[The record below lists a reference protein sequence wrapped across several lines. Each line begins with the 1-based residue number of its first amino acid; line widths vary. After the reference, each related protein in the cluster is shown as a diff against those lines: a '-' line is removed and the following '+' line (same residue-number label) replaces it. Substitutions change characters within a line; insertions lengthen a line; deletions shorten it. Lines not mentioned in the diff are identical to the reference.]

1 MLEPP
6 PPPRGRCGRGHLNI
20 KRRNSQLTSLLASFL
35 RHNLRPIESLT
46 TDFPDISLTEY
57 WILRARKFISSC
69 YSSLKLRSTNGTVLS
84 HWVGWAGK
92 IFVFTQTFHFHFTDV
107 MICDCPASSPTTP
120 TPTPRLINYLLDS
133 HLTPLSYWPHQHT
146 IQTRLPWPGVPAQTF
161 LFIYWI

>member
-69 YSSLKLRSTNGTVLS
+69 YSSLKLRSTNGAVVLS
-84 HWVGWAGK
+84 RLGWEDFCFYTN
-92 IFVFTQTFHFHFTDV
+92 ISLSPDM
-107 MICDCPASSPTTP
+107 MISDCPDTPPPPPPLPPPVSPSSLTP
-120 TPTPRLINYLLDS
+120 IPPSPVINYLLDS
-133 HLTPLSYWPHQHT
+133 HLTPLSYWPHPIPSLQRT
-146 IQTRLPWPGVPAQTF
+146 P
-161 LFIYWI
+161 Y

>member
-1 MLEPP
+1 MHWALLSMLEPP

-92 IFVFTQTFHFHFTDV
+92 IFVFTQTFHFHLTWWFLIV
-107 MICDCPASSPTTP
+107 LIPLHLLPHSRPPSAPPPSHQSPPPPLLIIC
-120 TPTPRLINYLLDS
+120 
-133 HLTPLSYWPHQHT
+133 
-146 IQTRLPWPGVPAQTF
+146 
-161 LFIYWI
+161 